1 MGRKNIDA
9 FWDRQNLL
17 NVNDNFLQLFD
28 DLLNVKNVNST
39 FIYDA
44 RKILDDAKKY
54 NFDNVEV
61 QKQLNNLIIE
71 SGNANA
77 EVSQAR
83 NYYDVLGERLNN
95 ELIRSMETEA
105 KGNRSII
112 ATSKRKFPMITFVD
126 DDGRTEVLEKWEPI
140 LKEKGNKLT
149 IPLITGWM
157 DDPSVT
163 NVITWEDVHRLKKE
177 YGVEFVSHTH
187 THGHANQMT
196 PQQIDDDFRD
206 AKRVLQREGLS
217 HDIIVQPYGENS
229 DDVRSISR
237 DYAKINISTKEFV
250 NTTPLDTF
258 RAGRITLG
266 EDLYTTFAQYKEKL
280 DEAIAN
286 NGWIIFKSHS
296 QYPSFDEN
304 QQQLIRQIIDYAR
317 ANNISEV
324 SVDEGLSHFGN
335 LIDVGDYTAR
345 ALDKYYYVLDRD
357 GEVHSNY
364 NSKDFWNY
372 KYNSVNINTPIT
384 YFKQK
389 TASTTTVGSTNAID
403 FPNKASGTLVT
414 YSANPYAY
422 SFQLFFP
429 FNSDEIHKRRW
440 DSSNNVW
447 LPFKKNVTDLIE
459 FTTRQSTPQT
469 ILPANSSADVNI
481 SNTVLTNLGFK
492 AGDLI
497 VGSTESKIVDGVSY
511 NIYISQDNTITV
523 RFINAT
529 TSSRTVN
536 ATVFN
541 FKISRIK

>member
-9 FWDRQNLL
+9 FWDRENLL
-17 NVNDNFLQLFD
+17 NVNDNFLQLFED
-28 DLLNVKNVNST
+28 VLNVKNVNST

-44 RKILDDAKKY
+44 RKILDKAKKY
-54 NFDNVEV
+54 NYNNVEV
-61 QKQLNNLIIE
+61 QKQLNNLIVE

-83 NYYDVLGERLNN
+83 NHYSVLNERLNSEFN
-95 ELIRSMETEA
+95 RLMETEA

-112 ATSKRKFPMITFVD
+112 ATSKRKFPMITFID

-157 DDPSVT
+157 DDPDNTS
-163 NVITWEDVHRLKKE
+163 VITWEDVHRLKKE

-187 THGHANQMT
+187 THGHGNQMT
-196 PQQIDDDFRD
+196 AQQIDDDFRD

-229 DDVRSISR
+229 DDVRKISR
-237 DYAKINISTKEFV
+237 DYAKINIGTKEFV

-258 RAGRITLG
+258 RVGRISLG
-266 EDLYTTFAQYKEKL
+266 EDLYTTFEQYKEKL

-286 NGWIIFKSHS
+286 DGWIIFKSHS
-296 QYPSFDEN
+296 QYTSFDEN

-324 SVDEGLSHFGN
+324 SVDEGISHFGN

-345 ALDKYYYVLDRD
+345 ASDKYYYVLDRD

-372 KYNSVNINTPIT
+372 KYNSVNIDTPIT

-389 TASTTTVGSTNAID
+389 TTSTTAIGSTNALD
-403 FPNKASGTLVT
+403 FPNRASGTLVT
-414 YSANPYAY
+414 YSAKPYDY

-429 FNSDEIHKRRW
+429 FDSDEIYKRRW
-440 DSSNNVW
+440 DNSNNVW
-447 LPFKKNVTDLIE
+447 LSFKKIATDVVEHI
-459 FTTRQSTPQT
+459 TRQYTPQT
-469 ILPANSSADVNI
+469 VLPANSSADVNI

-529 TSSRTVN
+529 TTKKTVD
-536 ATVFN
+536 ATKFN
-541 FKISRIK
+541 FKISRVK

>member
-9 FWDRQNLL
+9 FWDRVNLL
-17 NVNDNFLQLFD
+17 NINNNFIELYKDFD
-28 DLLNVKNVNST
+28 FT
-39 FIYDA
+39 FELKRISEETIEY
-44 RKILDDAKKY
+44 AKKV
-54 NFDNVEV
+54 NLENKEV
-61 QKQLNNLIIE
+61 QKQLNGLVIE

-83 NYYDVLGERLNN
+83 NHYDVLNERLNSEFN
-95 ELIRSMETEA
+95 RLMDSESQA
-105 KGNRSII
+105 NRSII
-112 ATSKRKFPMITFVD
+112 ATSKRKFPMITFID

-149 IPLITGWM
+149 IPLITQWV
-157 DDPSVT
+157 DDPDNTS
-163 NVITWEDVHRLKKE
+163 VITWEDVHRLKKE

-187 THGHANQMT
+187 THQHANTLTAAQVEEE
-196 PQQIDDDFRD
+196 FKL
-206 AKRVLQREGLS
+206 AKKVLQREGLS
-217 HDIIVQPYGENS
+217 HDIIVQPFGENS
-229 DDVRSISR
+229 EDVRKISR

-258 RAGRITLG
+258 RVGRITLG
-266 EDLYTTFAQYKEKL
+266 EDLYTTFEQYKEKL

-296 QYPSFDEN
+296 QYTSFDEN

-324 SVDEGLSHFGN
+324 SVDEGISYFGN

-345 ALDKYYYVLDRD
+345 AQDKYYYVLDRN
-357 GEVHSNY
+357 GEIHSNY

-372 KYNSVNINTPIT
+372 KFNSVNIDTPIT

-389 TASTTTVGSTNAID
+389 TASTTTIGSTNALD

-414 YSANPYAY
+414 YSANPYGY

-447 LPFKKNVTDLIE
+447 LPFKKIVTDLVE

-469 ILPANSSADVNI
+469 ILPANSSADVDI

-497 VGSTESKIVDGVSY
+497 TGSSESKIVDGVAY

-523 RFINAT
+523 RFTNAT
-529 TSSRTVN
+529 TSSKTVN

>member
-9 FWDRQNLL
+9 FWDRNNVL
-17 NVNDNFLQLFD
+17 NVNDNFLQLFED
-28 DLLNVKNVNST
+28 VLNVKNVNST
-39 FIYDA
+39 FISDA

-95 ELIRSMETEA
+95 ELIRSMEAEA

-112 ATSKRKFPMITFVD
+112 ATSKRKFPMITFID

-187 THGHANQMT
+187 THGHGNQMT
-196 PQQIDDDFRD
+196 AQQIDDDLRD

-217 HDIIVQPYGENS
+217 HDIIVQPYGENT
-229 DDVRSISR
+229 DDVRKISR

-258 RAGRITLG
+258 RVGRITLG

-296 QYPSFDEN
+296 QYPSFNEN

-317 ANNISEV
+317 ANNIAEV
-324 SVDEGLSHFGN
+324 SVDEGISYFGN

-345 ALDKYYYVLDRD
+345 AGDKYYYVLDRD

-372 KYNSVNINTPIT
+372 KFNSVGLNTPVT
-384 YFKQK
+384 QFKEG
-389 TASTTTVGSTNAID
+389 TTSTVSIISTNAQG
-403 FPNKASGTLVT
+403 FPDNAPGQLITFRSESITLS
-414 YSANPYAY
+414 Y
-422 SFQLFFP
+422 QLYLP
-429 FNSDEIHKRRW
+429 SNSDTIFKRRW
-440 DSSNNVW
+440 DENSKKW
-447 LPFKKNVTDLIE
+447 LTFKKIVTDVVEHI
-459 FTTRQSTPQT
+459 TRQYTPSTIVP
-469 ILPANSSADVNI
+469 PNSSVNAII
-481 SNTVLTNLGFK
+481 SNAQLDALAFK

-497 VGSTESKIVDGVSY
+497 VGSPEINIVDGISY
-511 NIYISQDNTITV
+511 NIYISENNKINVKFT
-523 RFINAT
+523 NAT
-529 TSSRTVN
+529 TTQKTVN
-536 ATVFN
+536 ATYFN
-541 FKISRIK
+541 FKISKVK

>member
-9 FWDRQNLL
+9 FWDRNNVL
-17 NVNDNFLQLFD
+17 NVNDNFLQLFED
-28 DLLNVKNVNST
+28 VLNVKNVNST
-39 FIYDA
+39 FISDA

-95 ELIRSMETEA
+95 ELIRSMEAEA

-112 ATSKRKFPMITFVD
+112 ATSKRKFPMITFID

-187 THGHANQMT
+187 THCHGNQMT
-196 PQQIDDDFRD
+196 AQQIDDDLRD

-229 DDVRSISR
+229 DDVRKISR

-258 RAGRITLG
+258 RVGRISLG

-296 QYPSFDEN
+296 QYPSFNEN

-317 ANNISEV
+317 ANNIAEV
-324 SVDEGLSHFGN
+324 SVDEGISYFGN

-345 ALDKYYYVLDRD
+345 AKDKYYYVLDRD

-372 KYNSVNINTPIT
+372 KFNSVGLNTPVT
-384 YFKQK
+384 QFKEG
-389 TASTTTVGSTNAID
+389 TTSTVSIISTNAQG
-403 FPNKASGTLVT
+403 FPDNAPGQLITFRSESITLS
-414 YSANPYAY
+414 Y
-422 SFQLFFP
+422 QLYLP
-429 FNSDEIHKRRW
+429 SDSDTIFKRRW
-440 DSSNNVW
+440 DENSKKW
-447 LPFKKNVTDLIE
+447 LTFKKIVTDVAEHI
-459 FTTRQSTPQT
+459 TRQYTPSTVVP
-469 ILPANSSADVNI
+469 PNSSVNAII
-481 SNTVLTNLGFK
+481 SNAQLDALAFK

-497 VGSTESKIVDGVSY
+497 VGSPEINIVDGISY
-511 NIYISQDNTITV
+511 NINISENNKINVKFT
-523 RFINAT
+523 NAT
-529 TSSRTVN
+529 TTQKTVN
-536 ATVFN
+536 ATYFN
-541 FKISRIK
+541 FKISKVK

>member
-9 FWDRQNLL
+9 FWDRNNVL
-17 NVNDNFLQLFD
+17 NVNDNFLQLFED
-28 DLLNVKNVNST
+28 VLNVKNVNST
-39 FIYDA
+39 FISDA
-44 RKILDDAKKY
+44 RKILDYAKKY

-95 ELIRSMETEA
+95 ELIRSMEAEA

-112 ATSKRKFPMITFVD
+112 ATSKRKFPMITFID

-187 THGHANQMT
+187 THGHGNQMT
-196 PQQIDDDFRD
+196 AQQIDDDLRD

-217 HDIIVQPYGENS
+217 HDIIVQPYGENT
-229 DDVRSISR
+229 DDVRKISR

-258 RAGRITLG
+258 RVGRISLG

-296 QYPSFDEN
+296 QYPSFNEN

-317 ANNISEV
+317 ANNIAEV
-324 SVDEGLSHFGN
+324 SVDEGISYFGN

-345 ALDKYYYVLDRD
+345 AKDKYYYVLDRD

-372 KYNSVNINTPIT
+372 KFNSVGLNTPVT
-384 YFKQK
+384 QFKEG
-389 TASTTTVGSTNAID
+389 TTSTVSIISTNAQG
-403 FPNKASGTLVT
+403 FPDNAPGQLITFRSESITLS
-414 YSANPYAY
+414 Y
-422 SFQLFFP
+422 QLYLP
-429 FNSDEIHKRRW
+429 SNSDTIFKRRW
-440 DSSNNVW
+440 DENSKKW
-447 LPFKKNVTDLIE
+447 LTFKKIVTDVVEHI
-459 FTTRQSTPQT
+459 TRQYTPSTIVP
-469 ILPANSSADVNI
+469 PNSSVNAII
-481 SNTVLTNLGFK
+481 SNDQLDALAFK

-497 VGSTESKIVDGVSY
+497 VGSPEINIVDGISY
-511 NIYISQDNTITV
+511 NIYISENNKINVKFT
-523 RFINAT
+523 NAT
-529 TSSRTVN
+529 TTQKTVN
-536 ATVFN
+536 ATYFN
-541 FKISRIK
+541 FKISKVK

>member
-28 DLLNVKNVNST
+28 DMLNVKNDNST

-44 RKILDDAKKY
+44 RKILEDAKKY
-54 NFDNVEV
+54 NLDNIEV

-95 ELIRSMETEA
+95 ELIRSMEAETQA
-105 KGNRSII
+105 NRSII
-112 ATSKRKFPMITFVD
+112 ATSKRKFPMITFID

-140 LKEKGNKLT
+140 LQEKGNKLT
-149 IPLITGWM
+149 ISLITGWV
-157 DDPSVT
+157 DDPDNTS
-163 NVITWEDVHRLKKE
+163 VITWEDVHRLKKE

-217 HDIIVQPYGENS
+217 HDIIVQPFGENS
-229 DDVRSISR
+229 DEVRKISR

-258 RAGRITLG
+258 RVGRITLG

-286 NGWIIFKSHS
+286 DGWIIFKSHS

-345 ALDKYYYVLDRD
+345 AQDKYYYVLDRD

-372 KYNSVNINTPIT
+372 KYNSVSIDTPIT

-389 TASTTTVGSTNAID
+389 TASTTTVGSSNAVD
-403 FPNKASGTLVT
+403 FPNSASGTLVT

-440 DSSNNVW
+440 DGSNNVW
-447 LPFKKNVTDLIE
+447 LPFKKIVTDLVE

-469 ILPANSSADVNI
+469 ILPANSSVDVNI
-481 SNTVLTNLGFK
+481 SNTVLTKLGFK

-511 NIYISQDNTITV
+511 NIYISQNNTITV

-541 FKISRIK
+541 FKISRVK